1 MTGTGPDVH
10 WYDLPSGALRCSAQ
24 LFDGARVH
32 GLHVAAGGCGE
43 GACVAAHGGRRV
55 SLFRLR
61 RCGGGGAV
69 ELLCALPSFASWVL
83 DVRAL
88 REEGDAARGDTP
100 PPLLAGASLMRA
112 RASALVRARCVP
124 SLTLCAAPA

>member
-1 MTGTGPDVH
+1 VH

-32 GLHVAAGGCGE
+32 GLHVAGGGGE
-43 GACVAAHGGRRV
+43 DVCVAAHGGRRV
-55 SLFRLR
+55 SLFRLHR
-61 RCGGGGAV
+61 GERGGSGAV

-88 REEGDAARGDTP
+88 REDGDAAQRGEP
-100 PPLLAGASLMRA
+100 PPLLAGAS
-112 RASALVRARCVP
+112 SAFVRTRVPVRACGGR
-124 SLTLCAAPA
+124 